1 MALGKKGLGRGFE
14 SLIPTDI
21 IAEEFDVTK
30 TDDAKVSQLTEL
42 KITQIVR
49 DESQPRKNFD
59 EEALQEL
66 ADSIKEHGVLQPI
79 VVTKKGDKYQI
90 VAGER
95 RWRAS
100 KLANIETIPAIVRT
114 VDDQHK
120 LEMMIIEN
128 AQREDLTPIELAT
141 AYAKLK
147 EQFNL
152 SNTEI
157 SQRVGKSPSSVVNTM
172 RLLKLPEEAK
182 QAMQEHR
189 LMEGPMRPLVNAQ
202 PELVREVL
210 PKIIDEGWSARKVE
224 QFITDKKKKSSHA
237 AIKVNEFLKEERVLG
252 ELYGCEVRIRGRSV
266 TMSSAND
273 DAFTALLKKLEAASD
288 SLESEA

>member
-14 SLIPTDI
+14 SLITTDI

-30 TDDAKVSQLTEL
+30 TDDAKLSQLTEL
-42 KITQIVR
+42 KLDQVIR
-49 DESQPRKNFD
+49 DESQPRKSFD
-59 EEALQEL
+59 KEALQEL

-79 VVTKKGDKYQI
+79 VVTKEGSKYQI

-100 KLANIETIPAIVRT
+100 KLAGLETIPVIIRT
-114 VDDQHK
+114 LDDQNK

-152 SNTEI
+152 TNTEI

-172 RLLKLPEEAK
+172 RLLKLPEE
-182 QAMQEHR
+182 
-189 LMEGPMRPLVNAQ
+189 
-202 PELVREVL
+202 
-210 PKIIDEGWSARKVE
+210 DRK
-224 QFITDKKKKSSHA
+224 
-237 AIKVNEFLKEERVLG
+237 
-252 ELYGCEVRIRGRSV
+252 SV
-266 TMSSAND
+266 V
-273 DAFTALLKKLEAASD
+273 
-288 SLESEA
+288 

>member
-1 MALGKKGLGRGFE
+1 MTLGKKGLGRGFE

-30 TDDAKVSQLTEL
+30 NDDAKVSQLVEL
-42 KITQIVR
+42 RLDQVVR
-49 DESQPRKNFD
+49 DDSQPRKSFD

-66 ADSIKEHGVLQPI
+66 ANSIKEHGVLQPI
-79 VVTKKGDKYQI
+79 VVTKKDDKYQI

-100 KLANIETIPAIVRT
+100 KIAEMETIPAIVRT
-114 VDDQHK
+114 LDDQNK

-152 SNTEI
+152 TNTEI

-172 RLLKLPEEAK
+172 RLLKLPDEAK
-182 QAMQEHR
+182 QAMQEHH
-189 LMEGPMRPLVNAQ
+189 LMEGPMRPLVTAQ
-202 PELVREVL
+202 PELVHEVL

-224 QFITDKKKKSSHA
+224 QYITDKKQKSSHA
-237 AIKVNEFLKEERVLG
+237 AIKVNEFLKEERILN
-252 ELYGCEVRIRGRSV
+252 ELFGCAVRIRGRSV
-266 TMSSAND
+266 TFSCTSD
-273 DAFTALLKKLEAASD
+273 DDFQKLLKTLEKNG
-288 SLESEA
+288 SE